1 MPRSSTSMP
10 CFPYADQLELGATTS
25 TGSTPSSSSVVAAAL
40 HRSVASAAPK
50 PPTGLRVPP
59 RCEEEFLMI
68 AEYTSLLAYNQG
80 KIISVYAKQPASW
93 VCASCL
99 SEREDLCW
107 AVKGCARIWWSN
119 CKEPITQMP
128 FLD

>member
-1 MPRSSTSMP
+1 
-10 CFPYADQLELGATTS
+10 
-25 TGSTPSSSSVVAAAL
+25 
-40 HRSVASAAPK
+40 
-50 PPTGLRVPP
+50 
-59 RCEEEFLMI
+59 MI

-107 AVKGCARIWWSN
+107 VVKGCARIWWSN
-119 CKEPITQMP
+119 CKVMLTHLVTLSTISIGLRQFHSSTNMFMTLTQSCKIHI
-128 FLD
+128 FIIV

>member
-1 MPRSSTSMP
+1 
-10 CFPYADQLELGATTS
+10 
-25 TGSTPSSSSVVAAAL
+25 
-40 HRSVASAAPK
+40 
-50 PPTGLRVPP
+50 
-59 RCEEEFLMI
+59 MI
-68 AEYTSLLAYNQG
+68 AEYTGLLAYNQG

-119 CKEPITQMP
+119 CKVMLTHLVTLSSISIGLRQFHSSTNMFMTLTQSCKIHI
-128 FLD
+128 FIIF